1 MAEYQIGVTVD
12 SETLSALLAVMAEV
26 RLLNDCGQWDGNRD
40 DMSFA
45 NAFVTR
51 VREAFI
57 DSVGGDGFERDA
69 QGVYR
74 VTNPTVRPKYR
85 EPDPELERL
94 LDEEEI
100 AERTQ
105 RLAYEFH
112 AEAQGRPRWT
122 VGWV

>member
-1 MAEYQIGVTVD
+1 MAEYQIGVLVD
-12 SETLSALLAVMAEV
+12 SETMSALLAVMAEV
-26 RLLNDCGQWDGNRD
+26 RLLNDCGQWDGNRHD
-40 DMSFA
+40 IGFA

-74 VTNPTVRPKYR
+74 VTNPTVR
-85 EPDPELERL
+85 EADPELERL

-100 AERTQ
+100 AERTR
-105 RLAYEFH
+105 RLAYEFE